1 MSLTDSIQQYYNEVL
16 NPRFVTKEL
25 LTLLLAEPSPW
36 DINNFYGMVAFYRT
50 YSRWIPRLKRRECWA
65 EVCLRV
71 TEYSFSLLDN
81 IGKAE
86 DYIEE
91 GEVED
96 FLLNL
101 YRMNFLTSGRTL
113 WRGDKNNPDATA
125 NYNCSF
131 ITLDNYQKYAEM
143 VYLLMCGAGTGFS
156 VEWKYVRDLEVLHP
170 KVPITYEHTATTY
183 KGMEHTNVTI
193 RQDEVT
199 LNRILTGIG
208 KTGLLWEKMNN
219 YDFRD
224 NSYTVQIKVGDS
236 RMGWAT
242 AVEAFFSALA
252 YDVRPGHIY
261 LDFSEI
267 RPAGTPLK
275 TMGGTASGHEVL
287 KMAFKKVAW
296 IIWNCA
302 GVLDG
307 VHAMDIA
314 NCLAEAIVAG
324 GVRRS
329 AQIAL
334 GDWDDEDFVTA
345 KHNLYSGDNDIP
357 PKLIEGMWNRDEY
370 SLLVDEFN
378 PKFRWQKSRVMSN
391 NSVMIYDGIEKE
403 ELDEIFEYTKEFGE
417 PGFINA
423 DVALQRF
430 PGFKGVNPCAE
441 ILLDDRGLCN
451 IGEIVLPRANA
462 TVNLWSSIES
472 LVRHLLRI
480 TLAPLFMPEWT
491 AVNQKYR
498 LLGVGLCG
506 ITETID
512 KFFPSR
518 MEDAQATANKV
529 FDSLNSAAWSIAAS
543 YCKRLGISEP
553 YNVTTIKPGGTLPQ
567 LPGVGSGMH
576 RPYSPYFLHR
586 IRVGVDHPINKVL
599 IALGIQVDP
608 EIGYEMENT
617 PRYVYTIP
625 CKADTQ
631 MRSLDEPALK
641 QLERY
646 KLLMDSYCD
655 QNVSCTI
662 QIDESEIA
670 DVKKWLIRN
679 QESFV
684 GISFF
689 PKFDPDKMDTPMP
702 LLPYETCTV
711 EKYIPYQFTEEQFFS
726 LFASLRDEQAEDE
739 DESNQESCV
748 TGFCP
753 QR

>member
-16 NPRFVTKEL
+16 SPRFVTKEL

-36 DINNFYGMVAFYRT
+36 DSENFYGMVAFYRT

-71 TEYSFSLLDN
+71 TEYSFSLLDH

-131 ITLDNYQKYAEM
+131 ITLDDYQKYAEM

-156 VEWKYVRDLEVLHP
+156 VEWKYVKDLSLLHS
-170 KVPITYEHTATTY
+170 KVPITYEHTSTTY

-193 RQDEVT
+193 RQEDVV
-199 LNRILTGIG
+199 LNRILTSIG
-208 KTGLLWEKMNN
+208 KTKLLWERMDN
-219 YDFRD
+219 YDFWD
-224 NSYTVQIKVGDS
+224 KEYQVHIKIGDS
-236 RMGWAT
+236 RLGWAT
-242 AVEAFFSALA
+242 AVEAFFAALSH
-252 YDVRPGHIY
+252 DICPGHIY

-275 TMGGTASGHEVL
+275 TMGGTASGYEVL
-287 KMAFKKVAW
+287 QTAFKKIAW
-296 IIWNCA
+296 IVWNCS
-302 GVLDG
+302 GVLDCID
-307 VHAMDIA
+307 AMDIA
-314 NCLAEAIVAG
+314 NCIAEAVVAG

-334 GDWDDEDFVTA
+334 GDWDNEEFVTA

-357 PKLIEGMWNRDEY
+357 NEYLKVMWNRTDNSHIVDEY
-370 SLLVDEFN
+370 N

-391 NSVMIYDGIEKE
+391 NSVMIYNGIDKGK
-403 ELDEIFEYTKEFGE
+403 LDEIFEYTKEFGE

-423 DVALQRF
+423 SVALQRF
-430 PGFKGVNPCAE
+430 SGFKGVNPCAE

-451 IGEIVLPRANA
+451 IGEIVLPRVYG
-462 TVNLWSSIES
+462 TSSILTAIEC
-472 LVRHLLRI
+472 LTKHLLRI
-480 TLAPLFMPEWT
+480 TLAPLFMDEWT

-506 ITETID
+506 ITEVID
-512 KFFPSR
+512 KFFPKG
-518 MEDAQATANKV
+518 MEDSQAKSNKN
-529 FDSLNSAAWSIAAS
+529 FSAINEAAWSVAAS
-543 YCKRLGISEP
+543 YCKRLGINEP
-553 YNVTTIKPGGTLPQ
+553 HNVTTIKPGGTLPQ

-586 IRVGVDHPINKVL
+586 IRVGTDHPINKVL

-608 EIGYEMENT
+608 EIGFTMEDT

-625 CKADTQ
+625 CKADTP
-631 MRSLDEPALK
+631 MRSLDETAIS
-641 QLERY
+641 QLNRY
-646 KLLMDSYCD
+646 KMLMDTYCD

-662 QIDESEIA
+662 QIDEDEID
-670 DVKKWLIRN
+670 DVKKWLMRN

-689 PKFDPDKMDTPMP
+689 PKFDPDKMSTPMP

-711 EKYIPYQFTEEQFFS
+711 EKYVPYKFTEEQFFT
-726 LFASLRDEQAEDE
+726 LFATLRDEQAEDE
-739 DESNQESCV
+739 DESNQESCAA
-748 TGFCP
+748 GFCP